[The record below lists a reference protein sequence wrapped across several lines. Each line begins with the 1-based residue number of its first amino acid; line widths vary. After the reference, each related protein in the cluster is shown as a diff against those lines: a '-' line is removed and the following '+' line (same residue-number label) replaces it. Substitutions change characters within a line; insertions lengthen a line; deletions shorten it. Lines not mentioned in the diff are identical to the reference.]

1 MKSTSATISPTI
13 IIRQSVFT
21 ADGSEAIVLCFVSL
35 PGRIYSAMEGSESTN
50 LFLFNYHVT
59 IERKA
64 VLLLG

>member
-1 MKSTSATISPTI
+1 M
-13 IIRQSVFT
+13 FT